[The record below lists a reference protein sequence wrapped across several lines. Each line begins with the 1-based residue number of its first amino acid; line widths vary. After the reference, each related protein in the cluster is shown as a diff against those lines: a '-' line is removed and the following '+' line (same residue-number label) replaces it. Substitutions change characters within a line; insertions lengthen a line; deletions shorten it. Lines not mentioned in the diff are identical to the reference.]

1 MESALYGARL
11 MNVFERSGELVGMS
25 AVSDLV
31 NGWPGGIIQAS
42 RHSVFVSPVYLV
54 NNLYSNRL
62 GTERLSVKVDGPM
75 FDSSREGRDVPFI
88 DVVASRSADGKHI
101 FIKAVNTDQKSSRSA
116 RVDVTGVAVASGAQM
131 EIITSGSIRSSN
143 SFSTPDM
150 VSIRSSQIIAGN
162 SFAIELS
169 AHSVSVISLKV
180 IK

>member
-1 MESALYGARL
+1 
-11 MNVFERSGELVGMS
+11 MS

-42 RHSVFVSPVYLV
+42 RHAVFVSPVYLV

-62 GTERLSVKVDGPM
+62 GTERLSVKVDGPT

-101 FIKAVNTDQKSSRSA
+101 FIKAVNTDQKSSRSV
-116 RVDVTGVAVASGAQM
+116 RVDLTGIAVARAAQM
-131 EIITSGSIRSSN
+131 EIITAGSIRSAN

-150 VSIRSSQIIAGN
+150 VSIRSSQISAGN
-162 SFAIELS
+162 SFIIELP
-169 AHSVSVISLKV
+169 AHSVSVISLNVGK
-180 IK
+180 